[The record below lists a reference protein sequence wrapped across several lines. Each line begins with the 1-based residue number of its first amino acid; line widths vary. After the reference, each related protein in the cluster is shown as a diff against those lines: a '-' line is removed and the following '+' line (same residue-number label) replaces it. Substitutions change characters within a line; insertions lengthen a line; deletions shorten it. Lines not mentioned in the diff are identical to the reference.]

1 MDAATIAILF
11 IALGTIGV
19 MFYGVNKL
27 SEAWSQMKGCQALK
41 V

>member
-1 MDAATIAILF
+1 MDIATIAILL

-27 SEAWSQMKGCQALK
+27 SEG
-41 V
+41 

>member
-19 MFYGVNKL
+19 MFYSANKL
-27 SEAWSQMKGCQALK
+27 SEA
-41 V
+41 

>member
-1 MDAATIAILF
+1 MDIPTFAILLIAIATS
-11 IALGTIGV
+11 IV

-27 SEAWSQMKGCQALK
+27 SE

>member
-1 MDAATIAILF
+1 MNAATIAILL

-27 SEAWSQMKGCQALK
+27 SEA
-41 V
+41 

>member
-1 MDAATIAILF
+1 MDAATIAILL

-27 SEAWSQMKGCQALK
+27 SEA
-41 V
+41 